1 MGFGILFFGYFITFL
16 LSLNAYGPI
25 FALIGNYLIF
35 VALQKLSE
43 YKHSLTRCIPFLLL
57 MAICNLVGSVEVLFS
72 MELGIAGLITETVS
86 LVSSLLFNIFLFLS
100 IISLGED
107 TEVAEVKSLAK
118 LNIAATSI
126 YFTANLAMM
135 ILATYEQVLAAAVLL
150 NILAVA
156 MFLRLIFPLFA
167 LALIYKCFRF
177 ICAPEDVDMP
187 IKPSRFKFINEF
199 RERQAK
205 KEEETRRSRE
215 ELLTKEKQNSG
226 THPHTK
232 HKKKK

>member
-16 LSLNAYGPI
+16 LSLNAYGTI
-25 FALIGNYLIF
+25 FALIGNYIIF

-57 MAICNLVGSVEVLFS
+57 MAICNLLGSVKVLFS
-72 MELGIAGLITETVS
+72 ADFGMIGSVIDTVS
-86 LVSSLLFNIFLFLS
+86 LVSSLIFNVFLFLS

-107 TEVAEVKSLAK
+107 TEVSEVKSLAK
-118 LNIAATSI
+118 TDIAIIII
-126 YFTANLAMM
+126 YFVANLAMM
-135 ILATYEQVLAAAVLL
+135 IFAA
-150 NILAVA
+150 NKYILAGA
-156 MFLRLIFPLFA
+156 MLLRLIFPLFA

-187 IKPSRFKFINEF
+187 VKPSRFKFINDF
-199 RERQAK
+199 HKRQAQ
-205 KEEETRRSRE
+205 KEEETRKARE
-215 ELLTKEKQNSG
+215 ELLSKKASEQKANAN
-226 THPHTK
+226 THKK